1 VEVKAL
7 LRLLNTLQQGASKYQ
22 GTYFWV
28 SWIKGAAMISIS
40 ILMSLLNAD
49 AWAATI

>member
-1 VEVKAL
+1 MEVKAL
-7 LRLLNTLQQGASKYQ
+7 LIHI
-22 GTYFWV
+22 F
-28 SWIKGAAMISIS
+28 SIS